1 MLNNPAQ
8 FQSPFSFEITFEC
21 LQPLQE
27 DLEWKVLY
35 VGSAEDTTH
44 DQVLDE
50 ILLGPIP
57 VGVNKFILQ
66 ADAPDISQIPAEDI
80 LGVTVVLVT
89 CSYREK
95 EFVRVG
101 YYVNNEYEYED
112 NNMMLYDN
120 TETVVVVAAAAAGPP
135 PPSKP
140 LDMNKVRRFV
150 LADKPR
156 VTRFPIPW
164 GGDPTEEEEE
174 EEAKETTTP
183 TTVHLGTSSSSR
195 SSNDDGI
202 MMGTTVFPEE
212 DEGMTLDE
220 LGTGKE
226 EEEELSEDDD
236 DDDDEDEDVSLE
248 GKDMMGDDHVMMSNT
263 SPMSRAME

>member
-1 MLNNPAQ
+1 M
-8 FQSPFSFEITFEC
+8 
-21 LQPLQE
+21 
-27 DLEWKVLY
+27 EWKVLY

-66 ADAPDISQIPAEDI
+66 ADAPDISQIPHEDI

-101 YYVNNEYEYED
+101 YYVNNEYD
-112 NNMMLYDN
+112 DDMYD
-120 TETVVVVAAAAAGPP
+120 ETVGPP
-135 PPSKP
+135 PTP
-140 LDMNKVRRFV
+140 LDMNKVRRVV

-156 VTRFPIPW
+156 VTRFPIQW
-164 GGDPTEEEEE
+164 GDQTDEEEKE
-174 EEAKETTTP
+174 KETSN
-183 TTVHLGTSSSSR
+183 VLLGTNSTT
-195 SSNDDGI
+195 NDDG
-202 MMGTTVFPEE
+202 MLVVGTVSPEEE
-212 DEGMTLDE
+212 DEGMSLDE

-226 EEEELSEDDD
+226 EEEEFE
-236 DDDDEDEDVSLE
+236 DDDEDDDVSLE
-248 GKDMMGDDHVMMSNT
+248 GKDMMGDDHLMMSNAS
-263 SPMSRAME
+263 SPMTRAME

>member
-1 MLNNPAQ
+1 
-8 FQSPFSFEITFEC
+8 
-21 LQPLQE
+21 
-27 DLEWKVLY
+27 LEWKVLY

-66 ADAPDISQIPAEDI
+66 ADAPDITQIPHEDI

-101 YYVNNEYEYED
+101 YYVNNEYDDE
-112 NNMMLYDN
+112 MYD
-120 TETVVVVAAAAAGPP
+120 ETVGPP
-135 PPSKP
+135 PKP
-140 LDMNKVRRFV
+140 LDMNKVRRVV

-156 VTRFPIPW
+156 VTRFPIQW
-164 GGDPTEEEEE
+164 GDQTEEEET
-174 EEAKETTTP
+174 AKEKETSN
-183 TTVHLGTSSSSR
+183 VLLGTSSTN
-195 SSNDDGI
+195 NDDE
-202 MMGTTVFPEE
+202 MLVVGTVSPEEE
-212 DEGMTLDE
+212 DEGMTLEE

-226 EEEELSEDDD
+226 EEEFE
-236 DDDDEDEDVSLE
+236 DDDEDDDVSLE
-248 GKDMMGDDHVMMSNT
+248 GKDMMGDDHLMMSNAS
-263 SPMSRAME
+263 SPMTRAME

>member
-1 MLNNPAQ
+1 MDNPAQ
-8 FQSPFSFEITFEC
+8 FHSPFSFEITFEC
-21 LQPLQE
+21 LLPLEE

-57 VGVNKFILQ
+57 VGINKFILQ
-66 ADAPDISQIPAEDI
+66 ADAPDISQIPNEDI

-101 YYVNNEYEYED
+101 YYVNNEYDDE
-112 NNMMLYDN
+112 MYDDG
-120 TETVVVVAAAAAGPP
+120 TTVGGPP
-135 PPSKP
+135 KP
-140 LDMNKVRRFV
+140 LDMNKVRRIV

-156 VTRFPIPW
+156 VTRFPIQW
-164 GGDPTEEEEE
+164 GDQTE
-174 EEAKETTTP
+174 EEAKETTP
-183 TTVHLGTSSSSR
+183 IVLGTSS

-202 MMGTTVFPEE
+202 MMGTVSPEE
-212 DEGMTLDE
+212 DEGMTLEE

-226 EEEELSEDDD
+226 EEEEFE
-236 DDDDEDEDVSLE
+236 DDDEDDDVSLE
-248 GKDMMGDDHVMMSNT
+248 GKDMMGDDHLMMSNA
-263 SPMSRAME
+263 SPMTRAME

>member
-1 MLNNPAQ
+1 MYL
-8 FQSPFSFEITFEC
+8 
-21 LQPLQE
+21 LPLEE

-57 VGVNKFILQ
+57 VGINTFIFLLQ
-66 ADAPDISQIPAEDI
+66 ADAPDISQIPNEDI

-101 YYVNNEYEYED
+101 YYVNNEYDDEMYND
-112 NNMMLYDN
+112 DG
-120 TETVVVVAAAAAGPP
+120 TTVGGLPP
-135 PPSKP
+135 KP
-140 LDMNKVRRFV
+140 MDMNKVRRIV

-156 VTRFPIPW
+156 VTRFPIQW
-164 GGDPTEEEEE
+164 GDQTE
-174 EEAKETTTP
+174 EEAKETTH
-183 TTVHLGTSSSSR
+183 TVLGTSSSSY
-195 SSNDDGI
+195 NDDRI
-202 MMGTTVFPEE
+202 MMGTVPPEE
-212 DEGMTLDE
+212 DEGMTLEE

-226 EEEELSEDDD
+226 EEEEFE
-236 DDDDEDEDVSLE
+236 DDDEDDDVSLE
-248 GKDMMGDDHVMMSNT
+248 GKDMMGDVS
-263 SPMSRAME
+263 

>member
-1 MLNNPAQ
+1 MYL
-8 FQSPFSFEITFEC
+8 
-21 LQPLQE
+21 LPLEE

-50 ILLGPIP
+50 ILLSPIP
-57 VGVNKFILQ
+57 VGINTFILQ
-66 ADAPDISQIPAEDI
+66 ADAPDISQIPNEDI

-101 YYVNNEYEYED
+101 YYVNNEYDDEMYND
-112 NNMMLYDN
+112 DG
-120 TETVVVVAAAAAGPP
+120 TTVGGLPP
-135 PPSKP
+135 KP
-140 LDMNKVRRFV
+140 MDMNKVRRIV

-156 VTRFPIPW
+156 VTRFPIQW
-164 GGDPTEEEEE
+164 GDQTE
-174 EEAKETTTP
+174 EEAKETTP
-183 TTVHLGTSSSSR
+183 IVLGTSSS

-202 MMGTTVFPEE
+202 MMGTVSPEE
-212 DEGMTLDE
+212 DEGMTLEE

-226 EEEELSEDDD
+226 EEEEFE
-236 DDDDEDEDVSLE
+236 DDDEDDDVSLE
-248 GKDMMGDDHVMMSNT
+248 GKDMMGDDHLMMSNA
-263 SPMSRAME
+263 SPMTRAME

>member
-1 MLNNPAQ
+1 LDNPAQ
-8 FQSPFSFEITFEC
+8 FHSPFSFEITFEC
-21 LQPLQE
+21 LLPLEE

-57 VGVNKFILQ
+57 VGINKFILQ
-66 ADAPDISQIPAEDI
+66 ADAPDISQIPNEDI

-101 YYVNNEYEYED
+101 YYVNNEYDEE
-112 NNMMLYDN
+112 LYNDDG
-120 TETVVVVAAAAAGPP
+120 TTVGGPP
-135 PPSKP
+135 PKP
-140 LDMNKVRRFV
+140 LDMNKVRRIV

-156 VTRFPIPW
+156 VTRFPIQW
-164 GGDPTEEEEE
+164 GDQTE
-174 EEAKETTTP
+174 EEAKETP
-183 TTVHLGTSSSSR
+183 PIVLGTSS

-202 MMGTTVFPEE
+202 MMGTVSPEE
-212 DEGMTLDE
+212 DEGMTLEE

-226 EEEELSEDDD
+226 EEDEFE
-236 DDDDEDEDVSLE
+236 DDDEDDDVSLE
-248 GKDMMGDDHVMMSNT
+248 GKDMMGDDHLMMSNA
-263 SPMSRAME
+263 SPMTRAME